1 MRYII
6 LIVLGCLL
14 IASCIINIGGSSI
27 VGYCTEDGIDYT
39 EVREVGR
46 FNAISSHIPCTIYFS
61 QADKQEVRVET
72 TKEFAPKVLT
82 AVEDGTL
89 KLKLEEG
96 RYPKII
102 LRVVISVPDIESIAI
117 HGSGDLRH
125 EGTLAVS
132 HDLSVKV
139 FGSGDIRMGDIVCKA
154 FEGHTGGSGEI
165 GFSSIDC
172 SDFSGSVSGSG
183 NLRSGAVHCDGFGV
197 STSGSGDIDITTLVA
212 SGNGSARASGSGDIS
227 LRQVTVDGDM
237 DLKTTGSADIHVNG
251 SCRDVTASTS
261 GSGNISGNLTHAG
274 MRVHSSGSGDIN
286 L

>member
-14 IASCIINIGGSSI
+14 IASCIINFGSGSV

-46 FNAISSHIPCTIYFS
+46 FNALSSHIPCTIYFS

-72 TKEFAPKVLT
+72 TEEFAPKVLT
-82 AVEDGTL
+82 VVEDGTL
-89 KLKLEEG
+89 KLKLEDG

-102 LRVVISVPDIESIAI
+102 LRVIISVPDIESIAI

-125 EGTLAVS
+125 EGTLRVS
-132 HDLSVKV
+132 N
-139 FGSGDIRMGDIVCKA
+139 VCKA
-154 FEGHTGGSGEI
+154 FEGHTSGSGNI

-183 NLRSGAVHCDGFGV
+183 NLRSGAVRCDGFGV
-197 STSGSGDIDITTLVA
+197 STSGSGDIDITTFVA
-212 SGNGSARASGSGDIS
+212 SASGSARASGSGDIS

-274 MRVHSSGSGDIN
+274 MRVHSSGSGDVN

>member
-14 IASCIINIGGSSI
+14 IASCIVNFNGSA
-27 VGYCTEDGIDYT
+27 VFGDTTEEGIDYT